1 MNEMLTSLSYLL
13 SDVVLPNLQAVQSSQ
28 NEQIAANDRLEQSIE
43 NLRTQ
48 LESQFGQLMNQI
60 TACRAE
66 VAACRAALEA
76 MSMMQSSSHGDSTR
90 LIH

>member
-1 MNEMLTSLSYLL
+1 MNEILASLSRLL
-13 SDVVLPNLQAVQSSQ
+13 SEVILPNLQAVQSSQ

-48 LESQFGQLMNQI
+48 LESQFAHLLSQVN
-60 TACRAE
+60 ACRSE
-66 VAACRAALEA
+66 VAACRMTLE
-76 MSMMQSSSHGDSTR
+76 MMRMQSGVHSDSRT

>member
-13 SDVVLPNLQAVQSSQ
+13 SDVVLPNLQSVQSSQ

-43 NLRTQ
+43 NLRTH

-76 MSMMQSSSHGDSTR
+76 MSMMQTSGHRDVNR

>member
-1 MNEMLTSLSYLL
+1 MNEILASLSRLL
-13 SDVVLPNLQAVQSSQ
+13 SEVILPNLQAVQSSQ

-48 LESQFGQLMNQI
+48 LESQFAHLLAQVNS
-60 TACRAE
+60 CRAE
-66 VAACRAALEA
+66 VAACRMTLE
-76 MSMMQSSSHGDSTR
+76 MMRMQSGVHSDSRT

>member
-1 MNEMLTSLSYLL
+1 MNEMLASLSYLL

-28 NEQIAANDRLEQSIE
+28 NEQIAANDRLELSIE

-48 LESQFGQLMNQI
+48 LESQFAQLMTQI

-76 MSMMQSSSHGDSTR
+76 MNMMQSSGHGVSNR

>member
-43 NLRTQ
+43 NLRSQ
-48 LESQFGQLMNQI
+48 LESQFAQLMTQI

-76 MSMMQSSSHGDSTR
+76 MSMMQTSGYRDSNR